1 MICTALS
8 SKDFEMTQ
16 KLALQCELAEIRIDL
31 SEFNKEQ
38 VKTLFSLHKNLVATC
53 RPGKYSE
60 IERKEL
66 LTIAIKNGAKYVD
79 IEIESDDVFKKE
91 LITLAHAHNSW
102 VIISYHN
109 FELTPTREELENIVL
124 QCFTQG
130 ADVAKI
136 ATMIQKPSDNA
147 DILSLFKQGKRIVAI
162 GMGQLG
168 KITRV
173 AAPMLG
179 AEFTFAASSDGQ
191 VTAPGQVSD
200 VELRKII
207 ELIK

>member
-8 SKDFEMTQ
+8 SKDFEMTR
-16 KLALQCELAEIRIDL
+16 KLASQCELAEIRIDL
-31 SEFNKEQ
+31 SEFTKEQ
-38 VKTLFSLHKNLVATC
+38 VKELFSFHKNLVATC
-53 RPGKYSE
+53 RPGKLSE
-60 IERKEL
+60 QERKEL
-66 LTIAIKNGAKYVD
+66 LYKAIENGAKYVD
-79 IEIESDDVFKKE
+79 IEIESDNEFKKE
-91 LITLAHAHNSW
+91 LITLARKHKCW

-109 FELTPTREELENIVL
+109 FELTPTREELESIVS
-124 QCFTQG
+124 QCFIQG
-130 ADVAKI
+130 ADVAKV

-147 DILSLFKQGKRIVAI
+147 DILSLFTQGKRIVAI

-179 AEFTFAASSDGQ
+179 AEFTFAASSDGR
-191 VTAPGQVSD
+191 VTALGQVSD
-200 VELRKII
+200 VELKKLI